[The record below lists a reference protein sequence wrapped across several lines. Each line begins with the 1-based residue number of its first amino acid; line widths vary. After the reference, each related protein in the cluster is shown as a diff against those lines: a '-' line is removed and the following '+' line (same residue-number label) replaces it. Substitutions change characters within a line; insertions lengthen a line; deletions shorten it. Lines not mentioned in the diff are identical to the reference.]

1 MILPIFTRIASIV
14 LYPFMAVYLH
24 NSKRVRVVVLCN
36 KKILLVRSHFGRQS
50 WCLPGGGVE
59 RGENPMSAAVRELYE
74 EVGIKVQESDL
85 VCIGQLRLP
94 EKNTWPRYDATF
106 YKINLREQLSPNVKQ
121 WYEII
126 EAQWFDID
134 CLPAKIGDSTKAAL
148 RLANF
153 NK

>member
-74 EVGIKVQESDL
+74 EVGIKIKETEL
-85 VCIGQLRLP
+85 TCIGQLRMP

-134 CLPAKIGDSTKAAL
+134 NLPSRIGDSTKAAL